1 MEKETSTGTFSA
13 ENQEGKKSKK
23 GSLKALKVILSILLV
38 LEMLYC
44 AVIFVDLPYVS
55 RLRDMYIQT
64 AMSTMSHRW
73 LAQYFIPKDVIDRVM
88 DGVNEGLEHQMGLN
102 STWEDAPTKPT
113 IPPTDGLE
121 ASEATIKEHVATEDE
136 IAFFELFHE
145 IDRASM
151 LDYVEKNP
159 SVIANG
165 WDHIYIN
172 EAGLNDKGTS
182 IKTTEDDQ
190 VLAIDAQN
198 QVVLIRVTG
207 SSYRGVL
214 AVAKDP
220 SRLKLG
226 VSKNI
231 GSYGQKV
238 GEIGERYDGVL
249 AITASGFDDPNGGG
263 NGGTIAGACMSEGK
277 TYGKHFTWGYKRIE
291 LHEDNRLYITNAQN
305 SYMDGCTDACEF
317 KPALVVDGKNALGS
331 DNIFIDMNPRCCIG
345 QTAEG
350 EILMLVIEGR
360 FLDSLGT
367 DAEECTNILLRYN
380 AYQALNMDGG
390 TSAIM
395 WFDGEYVTRCSNTK
409 LDAGRYVP
417 NAWVY

>member
-1 MEKETSTGTFSA
+1 MEKETATGVFSA
-13 ENQEGKKSKK
+13 ENNETKKTKK

-38 LEMLYC
+38 LEILYC
-44 AVIFVDLPYVS
+44 AVIFLDLPYVS

-64 AMSTMSHRW
+64 AMSTMSHHW
-73 LAQYFIPKDVIDRVM
+73 LAEYFIPKDVIDRVM
-88 DGVNEGLEHQMGLN
+88 ADVHVGLEHQMDMN

-113 IPPTDGLE
+113 TLPTDVPD
-121 ASEATIKEHVATEDE
+121 ASEATIKEHVVTEDE
-136 IAFFELFHE
+136 VAFFELFHE
-145 IDRASM
+145 IDRGSM

-182 IKTTEDDQ
+182 IRTTEDDQ
-190 VLAIDAQN
+190 VLAIDAEN

-238 GEIGERYDGVL
+238 GDIAERYDSVL
-249 AITASGFDDPNGGG
+249 AITASGFWDPEGSG
-263 NGGTIAGACMSEGK
+263 NGGTISGACMSEGK
-277 TYGKHFTWGYKRIE
+277 NYGTHFSWGYKRIE

-305 SYMDGCTDACEF
+305 SYMDGCTDAAEF
-317 KPALVVDGKNALGS
+317 RPALVVDGKSVVGGETL
-331 DNIFIDMNPRCCIG
+331 FIDMNPRCCIG
-345 QTAEG
+345 QTADG

-360 FLDSLGT
+360 FLDSLGA